1 MPSARR
7 LLVVAAGRVRV
18 PARDAAALGEALG
31 TERGDV
37 DGARAALGDQLR
49 QTGADGRRDLEAG
62 AAERGGQIETVDAAH
77 RAEDR
82 VTVGAVAVEGAIATR
97 SITGMRC
104 VSSCAP
110 STGAVGGRPVGIVSG
125 SMSQTWHGT
134 PTIVW
139 AEPSGLK

>member
-18 PARDAAALGEALG
+18 PARDAAALGEALV

-82 VTVGAVAVEGAIATR
+82 VAVGAVAVEGAIATR
-97 SITGMRC
+97 ER
-104 VSSCAP
+104 
-110 STGAVGGRPVGIVSG
+110 GALH
-125 SMSQTWHGT
+125 HGHA
-134 PTIVW
+134 VREQLRALHRRRW
-139 AEPSGLK
+139 RQAG

>member
-37 DGARAALGDQLR
+37 DGARAPLGDQLR
-49 QTGADGRRDLEAG
+49 QTGADGGGDLEAG

-82 VTVGAVAVEGAIATR
+82 VAVRAVAVEGAIATR
-97 SITGMRC
+97 ERR
-104 VSSCAP
+104 ALH
-110 STGAVGGRPVGIVSG
+110 
-125 SMSQTWHGT
+125 HGH
-134 PTIVW
+134 
-139 AEPSGLK
+139 